1 MKLLKL
7 LFAFALLTSLLI
19 YWRWQ
24 VADETVRE
32 IVATTTHVKSPAQL
46 ASKDLTPTRSPKTQS
61 DKPIVTTTEL
71 PAYNTPLKEI
81 YEPLKKRVQ
90 QNDAKAACRLAEEL
104 FRCGYLLPE
113 RKKLISQLQQEAE
126 STKLNNSTPLKWQ
139 ERLNAY
145 RAEDEIDQV
154 VCKGYEEYDE
164 IEAWRFKFVAALNGH
179 INSMED
185 FATRPYWNPNDLNAN
200 IDAWKA
206 FQDYRETFLRQAAS
220 AGSASAALTLIEEF
234 SGDSSIM
241 RGPLAP
247 LSKIRVD
254 FRQAAKYAYV
264 YNLIS
269 RSDAG
274 NNHYV
279 NRALQQAARQITPQ
293 DLTIAKQEAD
303 QLFKS
308 WGSDYLQKRG
318 ASFQQQKKQVGA
330 NCNNQL

>member
-7 LFAFALLTSLLI
+7 LIVFTLLTSLLI

-24 VADETVRE
+24 TADRTVRE
-32 IVATTTHVKSPAQL
+32 IVVTTTHVTTPAQT
-46 ASKDLTPTRSPKTQS
+46 AHKKITPTSPTKAQLDITF
-61 DKPIVTTTEL
+61 TTNTEL

-104 FRCGYLLPE
+104 FRCNYLLPE
-113 RKKLISQLQQEAE
+113 RKKLISQLQQETE
-126 STKLNNSTPLKWQ
+126 STKLNNSTRLTWQ
-139 ERLNAY
+139 ERLNVY
-145 RAEDEIDQV
+145 KVEDEIDQT
-154 VCKGYEEYDE
+154 VCKGFEELDE

-185 FATRPYWNPNDLNAN
+185 FASKPYWNPNNLNAN

-206 FQDYRETFLRQAAS
+206 FQDYRETFLLQAAS
-220 AGSASAALTLIEEF
+220 AGSAPAVLTLIEEY

-241 RGPLAP
+241 RGPLAS

-254 FRQAAKYAYV
+254 FKQMAKYAYV

-269 RSDAG
+269 RNDAG
-274 NNHYV
+274 NNHYI

-303 QLFKS
+303 RLFES
-308 WGSDYLQKRG
+308 WGSDYLQKRS
-318 ASFQQQKKQVGA
+318 ASFQQKIKQVGA
-330 NCNNQL
+330 NCNDLL